1 MLPDNLNKLAMRL
14 ILFKDNQPLTS
25 LQHGFSTLSHVE
37 ACLVNDAVTF
47 IWQAITKLLH
57 DFKAMFGHGIK
68 IDAETIGQRYIFH

>member
-47 IWQAITKLLH
+47 IWQAITELLAAIRQLMHLPEPRKRPIGFVTH
-57 DFKAMFGHGIK
+57 D
-68 IDAETIGQRYIFH
+68 